1 MTPINFKVYKT
12 IELDSTDSL
21 KIKHYDICIYDSKN
35 NFLLQI
41 INEVIYDQ
49 YFDLDHID
57 ENIIVDINFDG
68 YKDIVYCNDK
78 DWNGKNYFFVTYLYN
93 NVTNRFEYKEDLSEL
108 SELQI
113 HDSTKTLTEFLIR
126 GWASRR

>member
-49 YFDLDHID
+49 YFDYQV
-57 ENIIVDINFDG
+57 NMNSM
-68 YKDIVYCNDK
+68 YCKLSNPLFEQRF
-78 DWNGKNYFFVTYLYN
+78 WNRIL
-93 NVTNRFEYKEDLSEL
+93 
-108 SELQI
+108 
-113 HDSTKTLTEFLIR
+113 
-126 GWASRR
+126 